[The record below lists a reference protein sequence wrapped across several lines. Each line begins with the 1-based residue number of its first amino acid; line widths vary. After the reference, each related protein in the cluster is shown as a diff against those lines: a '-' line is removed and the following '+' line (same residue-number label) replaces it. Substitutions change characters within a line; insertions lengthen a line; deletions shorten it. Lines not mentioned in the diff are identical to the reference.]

1 MVRSAIDFVNQCV
14 NNSLQKPHTKSS
26 TTGHFMNTTLLNKT
40 RITPLMAQ
48 PFEVINVA
56 NDNTS
61 GTQVVTKPPDK
72 PRR

>member
-1 MVRSAIDFVNQCV
+1 
-14 NNSLQKPHTKSS
+14 
-26 TTGHFMNTTLLNKT
+26 MNTTLLNKT